1 MSNSTVCPAACSKVI
16 AIDEI
21 SPTTKAAASNSG
33 KTNTCCDD
41 ILLDTA
47 QLLLDISIKTLMAMH
62 HVDRETARQYISD
75 AFDGM

>member
-1 MSNSTVCPAACSKVI
+1 MSNGIPHRLASSKVI
-16 AIDEI
+16 AISEI

-41 ILLDTA
+41 NLLETA

-62 HVDRETARQYISD
+62 HVDRETARYFLLD
-75 AFDGM
+75 AFDGL